1 MRAYKFRSAQ
11 NIEFALDIILNRR
24 LFCADWRS
32 LNDPMEGMFAYST
45 KAKTPEV
52 ERVVKGIG
60 DEKQRYKVCSL
71 SADFQS
77 HLLWS
82 HYAGGFDGL
91 AIEVDLPDNDPNV
104 QRVEYRGVFAFVDVD
119 NIHSPYDAARQILLS
134 KYQEWSYEREIRV
147 LSNNPFYELQAP
159 ICRVIAGH
167 RMNPALLETLMIVCD
182 REGIELCTVGI
193 GDEGLDADRVD
204 PKRMEK
210 ARKFRRT
217 PQNQGKK

>member
-1 MRAYKFRSAQ
+1 
-11 NIEFALDIILNRR
+11 
-24 LFCADWRS
+24 
-32 LNDPMEGMFAYST
+32 MEGMFAYST
-45 KAKTPEV
+45 TTMTPEV

-91 AIEVDLPDNDPNV
+91 AIEVDLPDHDPNV
-104 QRVEYRGVFAFVDVD
+104 QHVEYRGVFAFVDVD
-119 NIHSPYDAARQILLS
+119 NNHNPSKVARQILLS

-147 LSNNPFYELQAP
+147 LSNIPFYELQAP
-159 ICRVIAGH
+159 IRRVITGH
-167 RMNPALLETLMIVCD
+167 RMNPALFETMMIVCD
-182 REGIELCTVGI
+182 REGIELCTIGI

-204 PKRMEK
+204 PKKMER
-210 ARKFRRT
+210 ARKFRGT